1 MARTRA
7 RAHNSVCFTVAE
19 HHHETMFHL
28 SLFTLWEM
36 TESRSY
42 WVRDFFSRWS
52 QFFYCL
58 ALLSSTVRHPSS
70 QPHVPVGALRSH
82 SLINHERA
90 PLAWPHHFC
99 PAISH
104 NIRNENH
111 IIVMQKVASLKPC
124 PHSEALGRTE
134 GTGQLICQINDT
146 VTRWDMLL
154 KNSTWSRSSTGF
166 KCS

>member
-1 MARTRA
+1 MLYSKLNQHTLTHGPHTRTRTQQCVLYCSWTPPWN
-7 RAHNSVCFTVAE
+7 HVSSLT
-19 HHHETMFHL
+19 FHAMRNDW
-28 SLFTLWEM
+28 T
-36 TESRSY
+36 RSY

-154 KNSTWSRSSTGF
+154 
-166 KCS
+166 